1 MKRPMEKLAVA
12 SRVVMLVSAVA
23 IHRRGEKAHALGHVV
38 VGVACLAA
46 AVHLRHRNVD

>member
-12 SRVVMLVSAVA
+12 SGVVMLVTAVA

-38 VGVACLAA
+38 VGLAYLAA
-46 AVHLRHRNVD
+46 AGYLRQKRR